1 MYLVFFLY
9 ALLASTFSIGK
20 LLVQVLPP
28 IFLIAIRMIIS
39 GVLVSSMWYF
49 FFGDKKIRSADWWLF
64 AMVIMFH
71 ILFPFMSEYIAL
83 QKMSPSSACLMYNL
97 SPFFSAI
104 FSYFIFDEKMTPK
117 KWLGFSIG
125 LAGIIFYINSQQ
137 SIEMNMSWANVLM
150 LFSVVTSS
158 LGWIFVRV
166 LVKNRGY
173 STTLVNGLA
182 MLVGGLIALPISAI
196 FEGPANINVIQIP
209 YIAGLL
215 GLMILIT
222 NILFY
227 NLYGYLLTKY
237 TATFLSFVGFVTP
250 LFAALFEWF
259 FFGTVVS
266 SNFFLTVCIV
276 GGGIF
281 IFYQEEL
288 KLGYISKY

>member
-20 LLVQVLPP
+20 LLLGVLPP

-39 GVLVSSMWYF
+39 GALLTSIWYF
-49 FFGDKKIRSADWWLF
+49 FYTDKKIRTADLWLF
-64 AMVIMFH
+64 GMVVVFH

-83 QKMSPSSACLMYNL
+83 QDMSPSSACLLYNL
-97 SPFFSAI
+97 SPFFSAL

-117 KWLGFSIG
+117 KWIGFSIG
-125 LAGIIFYINSQQ
+125 LAGIVWYVGSQQ
-137 SIEMNMSWANVLM
+137 AIDVNVSWANVLM
-150 LFSVVTSS
+150 LFSVITSS
-158 LGWIFVRV
+158 LGWIFVRL

-173 STTLVNGLA
+173 STMLVNGFA
-182 MLVGGLIALPISAI
+182 MLVGGLVALPVSSI
-196 FEGPANINVIQIP
+196 FEGPVDISFSQLP

-215 GLMILIT
+215 TIMILIT
-222 NILFY
+222 NVLFY

-250 LFAALFEWF
+250 LFSALFEWF
-259 FFGTVVS
+259 FFGTMMSLNFICTVSVVG
-266 SNFFLTVCIV
+266 I
-276 GGGIF
+276 GIF

-288 KLGYISKY
+288 KQGYISR